1 MNFDFELI
9 LFSLTLISGLVCLS
23 NWLLNRV
30 RERTVFT
37 QRNQFFL
44 RLIEYAKSFFPVF
57 LAVLIIRSFIIEPFR
72 IPSGSMIP
80 TLLIG
85 DFIVVNKFTYG
96 IRLPVVK
103 TKILANNTP
112 SRGDVVV
119 FRFPLDPSIPFIK
132 RVLGLPG
139 DEILYKDKKLFING
153 RAITYSEKETFLG
166 KKSSRQYTGA
176 EKMTETHSEG
186 SHMILI
192 RPDSVSAGGSF
203 KVPEGQYFVLGD
215 NRDNSRDSR
224 FWGFVPEENLVGKA
238 FMIWMNWDAGINV
251 GRIGNTIR

>member
-9 LFSLTLISGLVCLS
+9 LFSLTFISGLIILL
-23 NWLLNRV
+23 NWLLYRV
-30 RERTVFT
+30 RERTVFAEGN
-37 QRNQFFL
+37 RFL
-44 RLIEYAKSFFPVF
+44 LSLVEYARSFFPVF
-57 LAVLIIRSFIIEPFR
+57 LAVLVIRSFIIEPFR

-96 IRLPVVK
+96 IRLPVIK
-103 TKILANNTP
+103 TKILTNNTP
-112 SRGDVVV
+112 GRGDVVV

-139 DEILYKDKKLFING
+139 DEILYKNKKLFING
-153 RAITYSEKETFLG
+153 RGVKYSEKETFLG

-176 EKMTETHSEG
+176 QKMIETHSEG
-186 SHMILI
+186 SHMILV
-192 RPDSVSAGGSF
+192 RPESVSSEGSF
-203 KVPEGQYFVLGD
+203 KVPEGHYFVLGD

-238 FMIWMNWDAGINV
+238 FMIWMNWDAGINI
-251 GRIGNTIR
+251 GRIGNNIR

>member
-1 MNFDFELI
+1 ML
-9 LFSLTLISGLVCLS
+9 
-23 NWLLNRV
+23 NWLLHRV
-30 RERTVFT
+30 RERAIFA

-44 RLIEYAKSFFPVF
+44 RAVEYARSFFPVF
-57 LAVLIIRSFIIEPFR
+57 LAVLFIRSFIIEPFR

-96 IRLPVVK
+96 IRLPVIK
-103 TKILANNTP
+103 TKILANKTP
-112 SRGDVVV
+112 ERGDVMV

-139 DEILYKDKKLFING
+139 DDILYKDKKLFING
-153 RAITYSEKETFLG
+153 RAVKYSEKETFLG

-176 EKMTETHSEG
+176 EQMIESYNEG
-186 SHMILI
+186 SHMILV
-192 RPDSVSAGGSF
+192 RPESISSGGSF
-203 KVPEGQYFVLGD
+203 KVPDGQYFVLGD

-238 FMIWMNWDAGINV
+238 FMIWMNWDAGINI
-251 GRIGNTIR
+251 GRIGNKID

>member
-1 MNFDFELI
+1 MNLDFELI

-23 NWLLNRV
+23 NWLLHQV
-30 RERTVFT
+30 RKRTVFT

-44 RLIEYAKSFFPVF
+44 RLAEYARSFFPVF

-96 IRLPVVK
+96 IRLPVIK
-103 TKILANNTP
+103 TKLIANNTP

-132 RVLGLPG
+132 RILGLPG
-139 DEILYKDKKLFING
+139 DEILYRDKKLFING
-153 RAITYSEKETFLG
+153 RAVTYSEKEVFLG

-176 EKMTETHSEG
+176 EKLIETHGKG
-186 SHMILI
+186 SHMILV

-251 GRIGNTIR
+251 ERIGKKIR

>member
-1 MNFDFELI
+1 MNLDFELI

-96 IRLPVVK
+96 IRLPVIK

-153 RAITYSEKETFLG
+153 SAITYSEKETFLG

-176 EKMTETHSEG
+176 EKMIETHSEG
-186 SHMILI
+186 SHTILV
-192 RPDSVSAGGSF
+192 RPNSVSAGGSF

>member
-1 MNFDFELI
+1 MNLDFEVI

-23 NWLLNRV
+23 NWLLSRV

-44 RLIEYAKSFFPVF
+44 RLIEYARSFFPVF

-166 KKSSRQYTGA
+166 KNSSRQYTGA
-176 EKMTETHSEG
+176 EKMIETHNEG
-186 SHMILI
+186 SHMILV

>member
-1 MNFDFELI
+1 MNLDFELI
-9 LFSLTLISGLVCLS
+9 LFSLTFISGLICLF
-23 NWLLNRV
+23 NWFLYRF
-30 RERTVFT
+30 RERAMFA
-37 QRNQFFL
+37 QKN
-44 RLIEYAKSFFPVF
+44 RLFERLVEYARSFFPVF

-103 TKILANNTP
+103 TKILANNSP
-112 SRGDVVV
+112 GRGDVVV
-119 FRFPLDPSIPFIK
+119 FRFPLDQSIPFIK
-132 RVLGLPG
+132 RVIGLPG

-153 RAITYSEKETFLG
+153 RAVGYSEREPFLG

-176 EKMTETHSEG
+176 EKMIETHSES

-192 RPDSVSAGGSF
+192 RPDSVSSEGSF

-238 FMIWMNWDAGINV
+238 FMIWMNWDAGINFE
-251 GRIGNTIR
+251 RIGTQIR

>member
-1 MNFDFELI
+1 MNLDFELI

-23 NWLLNRV
+23 NWLLHQV

-44 RLIEYAKSFFPVF
+44 RLVEYARSFFPVF

-96 IRLPVVK
+96 IRLPVIK

-139 DEILYKDKKLFING
+139 DEVLYKDKRLFING

-166 KKSSRQYTGA
+166 KNSSRQYTGA
-176 EKMTETHSEG
+176 EKMIETHNEG
-186 SHMILI
+186 SHMILV

-238 FMIWMNWDAGINV
+238 FMIWMNWDAGINI